1 MINYELFKE
10 GVLNKIIGFMPEEYT
25 DYEVKVDRVKK
36 VNQTLDCL
44 NLIPKESKEWRATPN
59 IYLEHMYEDFKQH
72 EDLEKSLHQIALIID
87 YAFKNLKPQPITEN
101 ISELKHTLIMIL
113 INTQDN
119 LELLENAPHRSFLDL
134 SIIYKLMV
142 PASNGELGTVL
153 VDYQFMKMLNMTEDE
168 LYKTASQN
176 TKTLLPIMI
185 KRLDDVIGDMLEENV
200 EEKSNFYVISND
212 MGVNG
217 AISMTYEEELY
228 KLAQKLESDL
238 FILPSSIH
246 EVIAVSSQS
255 ENVEW
260 LKELVRSVNTEQ
272 VAVEE
277 RLSNSVYQYKRKSR
291 KISIAF

>member
-1 MINYELFKE
+1 MINYELFKD
-10 GVLNKIIGFMPEEYT
+10 GVMNKIIGFMPEEYA
-25 DYEVKVDRVKK
+25 DYEVKVARVKK

-44 NLIPKESKEWRATPN
+44 NLIPKENKEWKATPN

-72 EDLEKSLHQIALIID
+72 EDFEKSLHQIALIID
-87 YAFKNLKPQPITEN
+87 YSFKNLKPQPIPEN

-134 SIIYKLMV
+134 SIIYKFMV

-176 TKTLLPIMI
+176 TKTLLPVMI

-228 KLAQKLESDL
+228 ELAQKLESDL